1 MVIGSVKGYG
11 IQQISLK
18 MLENSKWSFNELE
31 ESDSD
36 IKKTIKKVIE
46 DGGVVYALEKKK
58 VFKTVYLFKM
68 VFDKEEKYLSF
79 DKSVILEEINEAA
92 IKEFE
97 DDMTILLGEEVS
109 QGDITKAI
117 WGDKEIEPSKVKIGK
132 WEIPLSIIWMLVG
145 IAFWIL
151 FDDFMWFVIYLCIGV
166 SSGYAV
172 KVNEP
177 KRKLNKHKKVKKTSK
192 DK

>member
-1 MVIGSVKGYG
+1 MIFGSVKGYG

-18 MLENSKWSFNELE
+18 MLENKKWNFTELE
-31 ESDSD
+31 EIDSD
-36 IKKTIKKVIE
+36 IKKDIEKVI
-46 DGGVVYALEKKK
+46 DGGGVVYALEKKK
-58 VFKTVYLFKM
+58 VFKTVYLFKT
-68 VFDKEEKYLSF
+68 VSDKEEKYLSF
-79 DKSVILEEINEAA
+79 DKSVILEEINDAA

-97 DDMTILLGEEVS
+97 DDMTTLLGEEVS
-109 QGDITKAI
+109 QGEITKVI
-117 WGDKEIEPSKVKIGK
+117 WGDKEIESSKVKIGK

-177 KRKLNKHKKVKKTSK
+177 KRKLNKRKKVKKTSK

>member
-36 IKKTIKKVIE
+36 IKKAIKKVIE

-177 KRKLNKHKKVKKTSK
+177 KRKLNKRKKVKKTSK